1 MTEITILKKNY
12 NKSDNDN
19 DCYIFWNDSNDFNI
33 QLEKKIWL
41 KYTSPVSSSENKSLS
56 SGGDFVNKSVCF
68 FFFFFLVFLVNSSSR
83 PGGKKRI
90 SILFLNHGFIRKLI
104 DWDSMSSLRRDI
116 RAHSANYDCSKWI
129 LISFSRSLLVP
140 HDILIYC
147 PNFLVLGMQ
156 SGQMNYFKAFILRG
170 FFYNAIN
177 ITFRSPSIFYIYI

>member
-1 MTEITILKKNY
+1 
-12 NKSDNDN
+12 
-19 DCYIFWNDSNDFNI
+19 
-33 QLEKKIWL
+33 
-41 KYTSPVSSSENKSLS
+41 
-56 SGGDFVNKSVCF
+56 
-68 FFFFFLVFLVNSSSR
+68 
-83 PGGKKRI
+83 
-90 SILFLNHGFIRKLI
+90 
-104 DWDSMSSLRRDI
+104 MSSLRRDI

-177 ITFRSPSIFYIYI
+177 ITFRSPSIFYIYIYIYITADSTVSAFWASSVQCWCLGWRLSLKSHPKCPTYVVHLSHARASIYIYIYIYIYSLTSQNSYNDLPTKLLGALFVKVFHW